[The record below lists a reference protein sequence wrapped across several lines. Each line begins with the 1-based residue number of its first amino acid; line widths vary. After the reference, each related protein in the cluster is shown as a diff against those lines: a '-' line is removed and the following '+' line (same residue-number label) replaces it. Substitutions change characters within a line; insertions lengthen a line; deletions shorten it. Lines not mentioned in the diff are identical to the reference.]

1 MNLPLPRTARRALSA
16 TSLVIALV
24 ASFSSTPDASAN
36 NFSRPFGDAKVLA
49 TVPSPNAMPEGIAV
63 RGNKVYVSGP
73 ATFGNAGNGEPSAV
87 WEFDIAT
94 GALTNHFP
102 AQGENL
108 AFDHANSCIAFDGA
122 GRLYVN
128 NIQLG
133 VYRLDTGTGAQEIYS
148 PTLPNLPACSA
159 VTPGTPCSPTAVD
172 VPLALP
178 NDLAFD
184 AAGNLYVTDSLQATI
199 WRIPA
204 GGGPAQIWFQDARL
218 DSPFIGANGV
228 RVDPT
233 GTRLFI
239 SHSLDFTG
247 TGRIYTLPLVEQPT
261 AADLQTFHTYAPGDT
276 PDGIAFGR
284 SGNLYVAIAAPFAS
298 GVSILRPDGTE
309 AARLSNPLT
318 SPTFPYDSPA
328 NIAFDK
334 HGSLLVVN
342 HPFATMDPSHFTVL
356 DVYVNDREHSL
367 IRPNVP

>member
-1 MNLPLPRTARRALSA
+1 MNLPQPTRRRLATVAL
-16 TSLVIALV
+16 ALAFLASV
-24 ASFSSTPDASAN
+24 ALTPGASAN
-36 NFSRPFGDAKVLA
+36 NFGRPFGDARVLA

-63 RGNKVYVSGP
+63 RGDRVYVSGP
-73 ATFGNAGNGEPSAV
+73 ATFGTAGNGEPSGV
-87 WEFDIAT
+87 WEFDIKT
-94 GALTNHFP
+94 GALTNYFP

-108 AFDHANSCIAFDGA
+108 AADHANSCIAFDGA

-133 VYRLDTGTGAQEIYS
+133 VYRLNTETGAQEIYA
-148 PTLPNLPACSA
+148 PKLPDLPNCNTAA
-159 VTPGTPCSPTAVD
+159 PGTPCSPTLLDIPAG
-172 VPLALP
+172 ALP

-218 DSPFIGANGV
+218 DSPYIGANGV

-233 GTRLFI
+233 GARLFV
-239 SHSLDFTG
+239 SHSLDFAG
-247 TGRIYTLPLVEQPT
+247 VGRIYTLPLVEQPA
-261 AADLQTFHTYAPGDT
+261 AADLKVFREYAPGDT

-284 SGNLYVAIAAPFAS
+284 SGNLYVAIAAPFQS
-298 GVSILRPDGTE
+298 GVSILRPDGAE
-309 AARLSNPLT
+309 SARLKNPLLT
-318 SPTFPYDSPA
+318 PTFPYDSPA
-328 NIAFDK
+328 NIAFNR
-334 HGSLLVVN
+334 HGSLLVIN